1 MADHERMS
9 YSTSAEQP
17 AGDAEAG
24 GGPRD
29 GRGRNQWAFHVV
41 AFLVCAGTTV
51 AAGVAT
57 FLVSFGTSVCNED
70 DTTDELLQLR
80 LGLAVVGLVL
90 TAVPAIFAAFAAKLR
105 FAWAPWA
112 ALAGIAA
119 VVTLYAVTT
128 AEVSTWCM
136 F

>member
-1 MADHERMS
+1 MS
-9 YSTSAEQP
+9 TGTSTEQP
-17 AGDAEAG
+17 ACAAEAEG
-24 GGPRD
+24 EGRRGD

-41 AFLVCAGTTV
+41 AVVVCAAATV
-51 AAGVAT
+51 AAGVAL
-57 FLVSFGTSVCNED
+57 FIVSFGTSVCNES
-70 DTTDELLQLR
+70 DTSDELRNLR
-80 LGLAVVGLVL
+80 LGLTVIGLLL
-90 TAVPAIFAAFAAKLR
+90 TMVPAAFATMAAKLH

-112 ALAGIAA
+112 VLAGIAA